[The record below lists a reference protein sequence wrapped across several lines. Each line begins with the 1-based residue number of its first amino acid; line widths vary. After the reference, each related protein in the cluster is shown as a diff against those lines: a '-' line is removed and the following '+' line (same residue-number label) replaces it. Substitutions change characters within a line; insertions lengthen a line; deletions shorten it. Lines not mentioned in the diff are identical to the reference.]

1 MPANL
6 PPQYFEAEK
15 RYRRARTP
23 QEKIEALEEMFS
35 LMPKHKG
42 TDRLRAELRTK
53 IAKFYE
59 EAQKRPLVGR
69 KGSLLYYVKK
79 EGAGQCVLLGL
90 PSVGKSQ
97 LIATVTG
104 ASSQV
109 ADYPFTTQVPI
120 PGMMPYE
127 NVQFQL
133 VDLPAI
139 NAPNSTSWLP
149 NIVRNADLVLLVI
162 DLSADPV
169 GQMNALMEWL
179 ARFRMAVPGQPVE
192 DDRSVTKQALII
204 GNKLDTPGAPGYCHQ
219 LTSRHES
226 NLPVI
231 CVSARRG
238 DAMAQLGETIYRTLD
253 VIRVYT
259 KAPGGQADLSEPV
272 VVPRGTTAAEVAE
285 SIHKDIGRNLKF
297 AQIWGSGKFAGQKV
311 RRDYVLQDGDVIELH
326 T

>member
-15 RYRRARTP
+15 RYRRAKTP

-53 IAKFYE
+53 IARFYD
-59 EAQKRPLVGR
+59 EAEKKPLVGR
-69 KGSLLYYVKK
+69 KGSLLYYVKR
-79 EGAGQCVLLGL
+79 EGAGQCALLGL
-90 PSVGKSQ
+90 PNSGKSQ
-97 LIATVTG
+97 LIATVTS
-104 ASSQV
+104 ASSQA

-139 NAPNSTSWLP
+139 DAPNSSSWLP
-149 NIVRNADLVLLVI
+149 NIVRNADLLLLVV
-162 DLSADPV
+162 DLSSEPLTQV
-169 GQMNALMEWL
+169 ETLLGWL
-179 ARFRMAVPGQPVE
+179 GRYHLGLAGQPPR
-192 DDRSVTKQALII
+192 DDQLATKKALII
-204 GNKLDTPGAPGYCHQ
+204 GNKLDAAGAPENCRLLALRY
-219 LTSRHES
+219 ES
-226 NLPVI
+226 ELPLL

-238 DAMAQLGETIYRTLD
+238 DAMARLGESIYRVLD

-259 KAPGGQADLSEPV
+259 KPPGGRADLSEPV

-285 SIHKDIGRNLKF
+285 SIHKDIGRNLKY
-297 AQIWGSGKFAGQKV
+297 AQVWGSGKFAGQKV
-311 RRDYVLQDGDVIELH
+311 RRDYVLQEGDIIELH
-326 T
+326 V